1 MRWKKKYQILKMS
14 LKLNLRQDLL
24 IKYYLNLHL
33 SDDNLN
39 EESVLYEILTY
50 TIQKINENK
59 DKDLSYNNLKFTSK
73 TLKYIF
79 GDDKLEDNKS
89 LIISS
94 LKKLI
99 ETDYLERKGKSIH
112 ITNKSV
118 IKFYNIEK

>member
-1 MRWKKKYQILKMS
+1 MS